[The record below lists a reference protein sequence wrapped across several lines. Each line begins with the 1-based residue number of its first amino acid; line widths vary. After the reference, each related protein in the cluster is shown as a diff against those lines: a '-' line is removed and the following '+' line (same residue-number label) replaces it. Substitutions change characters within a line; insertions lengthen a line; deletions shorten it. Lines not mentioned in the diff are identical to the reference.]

1 MHVVLVAAEEVDR
14 SLPFAPWV
22 FGVGAFVGLLA
33 LLLVTY
39 AFRGVGSRH

>member
-1 MHVVLVAAEEVDR
+1 MRIALVLAEEAEH
-14 SLPFAPWV
+14 SLPFHPWV